1 MEVRLTKQETADFP
15 GVHKTTVYRE
25 LARNQ
30 DGSRHYNTDHAIRQ
44 NRRCQ
49 SNKVKARIG
58 EGIWDTVEFQLRNG
72 QWSPEQISNAR
83 EGTHRKKVVSRNG
96 FTTKSLPTM
105 KTLPKDWRRN
115 STLLTRIHHGNAA

>member
-1 MEVRLTKQETADFP
+1 MGNYRQLTGKQRYQLAAYLEAGLTKQEIADFL

-30 DGSRHYNTDHAIRQ
+30 DDRGYYNADHAVRQ

-58 EGIWDTVEFQLRNG
+58 EGIWDTVEFQLRNE
-72 QWSPEQISNAR
+72 QWSPEQDQQCNNKKAHR
-83 EGTHRKKVVSRNG
+83 EIITTG
-96 FTTKSLPTM
+96 FLQ
-105 KTLPKDWRRN
+105 N
-115 STLLTRIHHGNAA
+115 